1 MSLRARARKDQADQG
16 AQAVER
22 VRGALEGYLASH
34 GPDVSVS
41 VRHVLDLLNP
51 HGMWSHDPEHGTAAQ
66 PAGTGPPPA
75 DADPLTGCKPV
86 TPEPG

>member
-1 MSLRARARKDQADQG
+1 MGLRTRKDQAAGDT
-16 AQAVER
+16 QAVAR
-22 VRGALEGYLASH
+22 VCGALEGYLASH

-51 HGMWSHDPEHGTAAQ
+51 RGMWAHDPEYGQAAQ
-66 PAGTGPPPA
+66 QEAGAGPAPA

>member
-1 MSLRARARKDQADQG
+1 MSLRTRKDQASGD
-16 AQAVER
+16 AQAVAR

-41 VRHVLDLLNP
+41 VRHVLDLLDP
-51 HGMWSHDPEHGTAAQ
+51 DGMWSHDPEYGRAAQ
-66 PAGTGPPPA
+66 QAGTGPPPA